1 MILQGLAGMPLVVD
15 SCLVMPDRYELVVEQ
30 LCRKLEDV
38 HAHASV
44 WYRPPQGERVY
55 YTMRVDAT
63 ITCFISM
70 GCLMMLL
77 KSTCSYILFKIPRFI
92 ISFLT
97 STFPERHHSAEDWIR
112 HPLVYNWL
120 SPEKLLVIS

>member
-63 ITCFISM
+63 ITCFISI

-77 KSTCSYILFKIPRFI
+77 KSTCSYILLNSEVHYFCSDLD
-92 ISFLT
+92 ISRAPSFSRGLD
-97 STFPERHHSAEDWIR
+97 SSSLGLQLAFS
-112 HPLVYNWL
+112 
-120 SPEKLLVIS
+120 